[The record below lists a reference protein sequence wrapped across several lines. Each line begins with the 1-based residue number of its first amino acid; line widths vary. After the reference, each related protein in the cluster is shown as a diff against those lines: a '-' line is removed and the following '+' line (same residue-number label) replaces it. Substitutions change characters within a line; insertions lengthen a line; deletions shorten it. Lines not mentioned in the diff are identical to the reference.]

1 MKLTRKHR
9 LVAALYTLFSLLFMQ
24 LAVAAYACQG
34 VPAGQ
39 MDGGIASMASMDG
52 QGCQPPDQASG
63 NLCKSHCE
71 KSSQSVDSLP
81 HTMPDAPVLPLL
93 AVTSTF
99 DSHLLAASGLHGD
112 QFATVTDPPPALRF
126 CVLRI

>member
-1 MKLTRKHR
+1 MARKHR

-34 VPAGQ
+34 VPAQ
-39 MDGGIASMASMDG
+39 TNDGIGSMASMDG
-52 QGCQPPDQASG
+52 QDCQPPDQAAG

-71 KSSQSVDSLP
+71 KASQSVESLP
-81 HTMPDAPVLPLL
+81 HAMPDAPVPLL
-93 AVTSTF
+93 AVASTF
-99 DSHLLAASGLHGD
+99 DPHLPTVSGPRGNRFAAIP
-112 QFATVTDPPPALRF
+112 DPPPALRF